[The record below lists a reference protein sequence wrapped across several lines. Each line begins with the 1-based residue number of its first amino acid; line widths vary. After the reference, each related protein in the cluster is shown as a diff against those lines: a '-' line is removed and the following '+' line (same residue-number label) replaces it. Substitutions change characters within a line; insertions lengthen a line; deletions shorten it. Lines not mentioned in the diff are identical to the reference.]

1 LATRLLNARIRAT
14 WADQE
19 FRLQDLE
26 KRHQLVIEITLTQL
40 AMVNYLKAAVPL
52 RLQQGKEI
60 RPGMAGS
67 DSLTR

>member
-1 LATRLLNARIRAT
+1 MGRPRV
-14 WADQE
+14 
-19 FRLQDLE
+19 LE